1 VRGKGSEVRDKR
13 LNAKRK
19 YKGEG
24 EMKKI
29 PFTILSMVFLL
40 TGLVYGAD
48 QGKIVVAAEG
58 KTAAA
63 KVSGVAAR
71 APYFLI
77 FDGSGKFLE
86 AIDNPY
92 KTAKGGAGKS
102 VVPLLAQKGATTVV
116 AGEFGKNMIDAMK
129 GRGIQYL
136 EFRGNAEAAVKKAL
150 EAKK

>member
-1 VRGKGSEVRDKR
+1 
-13 LNAKRK
+13 
-19 YKGEG
+19 
-24 EMKKI
+24 MKKI
-29 PFTILSMVFLL
+29 ALTILSVIFLL
-40 TGLVYGAD
+40 TGLVYASE
-48 QGKIVVAAEG
+48 QGKIAVAAEG

-92 KTAKGGAGKS
+92 KTAKGGAGTS
-102 VVPLLAQKGATTVV
+102 IVPFLAQKGATVVV
-116 AGEFGKNMIDAMK
+116 AGEFGEKMIQGMK
-129 GRGIQYL
+129 GKGMRYL
-136 EFRGNAEAAVKKAL
+136 EFKGSAEEALKKVL